1 MLHHLT
7 PLVIAGQVV
16 RFVDDDQIRRL
27 QFIQPPYNGL
37 HTAYG
42 NTMAALVPAWQYHVM
57 LNAPNAYGTA

>member
-1 MLHHLT
+1 MPYHLT
-7 PLVIAGQVV
+7 PLVIAGQMV

-37 HTAYG
+37 HTAYS

-57 LNAPNAYGTA
+57 LDSPTFYSTA

>member
-1 MLHHLT
+1 MAYNLT

-27 QFIQPPYNGL
+27 QLIQSPYNGL

-42 NTMAALVPAWQYHVM
+42 NTMAALVPAWQYNVM
-57 LNAPNAYGTA
+57 LNAPTAYRTA